1 MSAYFISHSRLP
13 RFLLTLI
20 SPSGP
25 DVHFLAVRIQCLT
38 HPFARE
44 STRAFKARPPSPGSA
59 PGDAAR
65 PSGSRMLTIRTKN
78 VTGDRPV
85 RRRHQA
91 RAFPVWGGAQCT
103 ERRGARSAWWRE
115 PAAATSY
122 LLMPQGR
129 AAGTVTTGGDR
140 ARKLR
145 PGRTRAVPRYQTVRT
160 VPGTRN
166 ASIAADSLPR
176 AGAWTGG
183 RGGAFCRV

>member
-78 VTGDRPV
+78 TTGDRPV

-103 ERRGARSAWWRE
+103 ERRWRPECAVAGARGGDFL
-115 PAAATSY
+115 PAQCPRAVLPARS
-122 LLMPQGR
+122 PRVAIGHVNSGR
-129 AAGTVTTGGDR
+129 AEPGLFRDTG
-140 ARKLR
+140 L
-145 PGRTRAVPRYQTVRT
+145 
-160 VPGTRN
+160 
-166 ASIAADSLPR
+166 
-176 AGAWTGG
+176 
-183 RGGAFCRV
+183 

>member
-91 RAFPVWGGAQCT
+91 RAFPVWGGAQRT
-103 ERRGARSAWWRE
+103 ERRWRPECVVAGACGGE
-115 PAAATSY
+115 AATSH
-122 LLMPQGR
+122 LVSAPGPCCR
-129 AAGTVTTGGDR
+129 HGHHGWRSGT
-140 ARKLR
+140 
-145 PGRTRAVPRYQTVRT
+145 
-160 VPGTRN
+160 
-166 ASIAADSLPR
+166 
-176 AGAWTGG
+176 
-183 RGGAFCRV
+183 

>member
-1 MSAYFISHSRLP
+1 M
-13 RFLLTLI
+13 
-20 SPSGP
+20 
-25 DVHFLAVRIQCLT
+25 RIQCLT
-38 HPFARE
+38 HPFACE
-44 STRAFKARPPSPGSA
+44 SKRAFKARPPSPGSA

-78 VTGDRPV
+78 TTGDRPV

-103 ERRGARSAWWRE
+103 ERRWRPECVWRE
-115 PAAATSY
+115 PAAARRR
-122 LLMPQGR
+122 LLTCSMPQGR

-145 PGRTRAVPRYQTVRT
+145 PGRTRAVPRYRTVRT

-183 RGGAFCRV
+183 RGGGFLPRVRARPAGPRPRRPGEDDGARMPGEC